1 MNVVT
6 DSHSMIVTRANVGR
20 LPMQDVAWPISRAAF
35 DQLARRWRKSR
46 VWLSLWNRRGEC
58 LTVDSEG
65 GRFWTLLWSHGKQFR
80 EELASLAAAS
90 CAAGPPRQDQV
101 QVNPAPL
108 GSWGPDLGVIAAPVQ
123 CRQRVMGVVLGVMML
138 TDEPGEGFARLCSQC
153 ELDRETMIHAAVDVG
168 AMARALAPSAIEL
181 LHLNV
186 EQARELEAT
195 REEIAVLTQNLE
207 NTYEEQHLIYQIS
220 GMMGLPQKP
229 ADMLNRV
236 GRELLEVSRVK
247 GIAFVLS
254 GGAGVQGPPG
264 AADALAAQAMSNR
277 VVQVG
282 DGAPT
287 LYDLDRLAECLNMGS
302 RQGEGYLLLN
312 DTADRP
318 GLEWTQGWLQHLM
331 ALPMW
336 HEKRLL
342 GVVLAINCR
351 DEGDYTS
358 VDVQLLRAVADRV
371 TAFLENQRLYDD
383 LADLLMGLLHALVN
397 SIDAKDQ
404 YTCGHSERVAF
415 ISRALAYAS
424 GLSPVDCERVYLGGL
439 LHDVGKI
446 GVPDAILCKP
456 GKLTKEEFDAMK
468 KHPEVGARILSH
480 VRQIADLSPG
490 VLHHHERADG
500 RGYPYGLAG
509 RGVPVLGRIICLAD
523 CFDAMTTDRTYRA
536 ALPLPTVVAEIRRCS
551 GTQFDPELAERFL
564 KLDLRRL
571 MKEARECASGDPGIS
586 HLGVLSK
593 AIHGLPSSTEPGISP
608 PEVAGISRVQ

>member
-1 MNVVT
+1 MTEARNA
-6 DSHSMIVTRANVGR
+6 IVTRAKVGR
-20 LPMQDVAWPISRAAF
+20 LPTQEVTWPISRAAF
-35 DQLARRWRKSR
+35 DQLARRWRKSG

-58 LTVDSEG
+58 LSVDSEAA
-65 GRFWTLLWSHGKQFR
+65 RLWTLLWSHGKRFR
-80 EELASLAAAS
+80 EELTSLAVAA
-90 CAAGPPRQDQV
+90 CAGDPSQPEQLPPA
-101 QVNPAPL
+101 PAPL
-108 GSWGPDLGVIAAPVQ
+108 NSWGPDLGVIVTPVRH
-123 CRQRVMGVVLGVMML
+123 RQRVMGVVLGVMML
-138 TDEPGEGFARLCSQC
+138 TDGSGEGFLRLCTQC
-153 ELDRETMIHAAVDVG
+153 ELDEQTMKRAAADAG
-168 AMARALAPSAIEL
+168 AVPDGLTLTAAEL
-181 LHLNV
+181 LRLNV

-229 ADMLNRV
+229 ADMIRRV
-236 GRELLEVSRVK
+236 GQELLEVSRVRAM
-247 GIAFVLS
+247 AFVLS
-254 GGAGVQGPPG
+254 EHTGVHAPPG
-264 AADALAAQAMSNR
+264 VPDTFAAQAMSNR
-277 VVQVG
+277 VVQIG
-282 DGAPT
+282 EGAPT
-287 LYDLDRLAECLNMGS
+287 RYDLDRLAECLTLTSHN
-302 RQGEGYLLLN
+302 GEGYLLLN
-312 DTADRP
+312 DVCERP
-318 GLEWTQGWLQHLM
+318 GFEWTKAWLQHLV

-342 GVVLAINCR
+342 GVALAINCS
-351 DEGDYTS
+351 DEGDFTS

-371 TAFLENQRLYDD
+371 AAFLENQRLYDD

-415 ISRALAYAS
+415 ISRTLAHAS

-456 GKLTKEEFDAMK
+456 GRLTKEEFDAMK

-480 VRQIADLSPG
+480 VRQVADLIPG
-490 VLHHHERADG
+490 VLHHHERVDG
-500 RGYPYGLAG
+500 RGYPYGLASHA
-509 RGVPVLGRIICLAD
+509 VPLLGRLICLAD

-564 KLDLRRL
+564 KLDLRRV
-571 MKEARECASGDPGIS
+571 MKDARECSTGGSGIS
-586 HLGVLSK
+586 QLGALNTAMHGSPDPMESDIHQPQSVVQADRLS
-593 AIHGLPSSTEPGISP
+593 
-608 PEVAGISRVQ
+608 